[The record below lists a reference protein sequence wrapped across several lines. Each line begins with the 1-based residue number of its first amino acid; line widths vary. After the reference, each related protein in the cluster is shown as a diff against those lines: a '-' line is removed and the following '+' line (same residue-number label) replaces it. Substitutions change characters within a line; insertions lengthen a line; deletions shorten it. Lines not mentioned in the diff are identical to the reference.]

1 MKLLQKSLT
10 VCPKEQIIKL
20 FLYSF
25 IICLLGLMTSNGY
38 CDEGFKIIK
47 DASEESGKVLNGPI
61 KTAIESMMAIGG
73 GWAYFIS
80 KSITPIIG
88 AAAGI
93 GLLEFLVSHI
103 TN

>member
-1 MKLLQKSLT
+1 MKLLPKCLAI
-10 VCPKEQIIKL
+10 CPQERMIKI

-25 IICLLGLMTSNGY
+25 IVVLLGIIANDSYG
-38 CDEGFKIIK
+38 EGFKIIK
-47 DASEESGKVLNGPI
+47 DASKESGEVLNGPI

-103 TN
+103 TS